1 MPLKRII
8 DALEVGGGVATLR
21 VYLPPALLNK
31 KHHLLHEVMGYGLPP
46 KSLFGNGMQ
55 DGTNSIIE
63 RKLKMPNFDVVG
75 IVGSQEIIL

>member
-1 MPLKRII
+1 MPSKRII
-8 DALEVGGGVATLR
+8 DVLEIGCCVAALGR
-21 VYLPPALLNK
+21 YLPSPLLNK
-31 KHHLLHEVMGYGLPP
+31 EHHLLHEVMGYRLPP

-63 RKLKMPNFDVVG
+63 SKLDMPNFDVVG